1 MVNDGMAQEDKLEIL
16 SYFPV
21 LKVVG
26 KKLNSFISNFKVRE
40 YSLKELIYKKG
51 EKPKSVYFLIRGQV
65 NF

>member
-1 MVNDGMAQEDKLEIL
+1 MAQEDKLEIL

>member
-1 MVNDGMAQEDKLEIL
+1 M
-16 SYFPV
+16 

-26 KKLNSFISNFKVRE
+26 KKLNSFINNFKVRE

-65 NF
+65 TF